1 MVAVV
6 TFPLEHLLA
15 ELLILEA
22 LGVAV
27 DVDEPPL
34 AVGDEVMILV
44 KDVPQLP
51 QHQLQQLRLQN
62 KMGTFIRIF
71 LIRKCVSVNCIE
83 L

>member
-15 ELLILEA
+15 ELLVLEA

-62 KMGTFIRIF
+62 KMSTFIRIF
-71 LIRKCVSVNCIE
+71 LIKGSV
-83 L
+83 

>member
-6 TFPLEHLLA
+6 AFPLEHLLA

-44 KDVPQLP
+44 KDIPQLP

-62 KMGTFIRIF
+62 KMIF
-71 LIRKCVSVNCIE
+71 LIRTHIFN
-83 L
+83 

>member
-6 TFPLEHLLA
+6 AFPLEHLLA

-34 AVGDEVMILV
+34 AVGDEVMILM
-44 KDVPQLP
+44 KDVSQLP

-62 KMGTFIRIF
+62 KMIF
-71 LIRKCVSVNCIE
+71 LIRTHIFN
-83 L
+83 